1 MDIRSIWDRV
11 NRYYPVVLELPL
23 LLLIVFAF
31 WYSST
36 HYILMPARI
45 PTHFGLNGM
54 PDAWNT
60 KSWGYVLLLPVL
72 TLISY
77 IMFSGLTLRLSIR
90 GPWQLK
96 PTEKAEVLHRV
107 SIQGFFFVKST
118 IVVALT
124 YLTYGSTQVALGR
137 ASGLG
142 WLNNVLIFMVVVASL
157 AIAARIIILSR
168 NDRNGCGKM

>member
-1 MDIRSIWDRV
+1 MGLGKIRERL

-23 LLLIVFAF
+23 LLLIFFAF

-36 HYILMPARI
+36 HYTLMPARI

-54 PDAWNT
+54 PDAWST
-60 KSWGYVLLLPVL
+60 KSWGYVLLLPVS

-77 IMFSGLTLRLSIR
+77 IIFSGLTLRQSIH
-90 GPWQLK
+90 GPLQRE
-96 PTEKAEVLHRV
+96 PTEKEEVLHRV
-107 SIQGFFFVKST
+107 SIQGFFFIKST

-137 ASGLG
+137 ANGLG
-142 WLNNVLIFMVVVASL
+142 WLNYVLIFMIVVASL
-157 AIAARIIILSR
+157 VIAVRIIILSR